1 MQLVVYRQKNTN
13 RTGLLFDDQVFDLA
27 SILADDKLSTM
38 QGVLDDWPMVEGR
51 LFGLKLEDGIPLA
64 DVSLRAPVSGQGTV
78 FCAGANYRDHSV
90 EMAALHNRP
99 PPVDPHTL
107 GERPWHFIKAAQ
119 SITHPG
125 ATIHLPSDSQEVD
138 WEAELVVIIGKTCR
152 NATMNNALEHVL
164 GYTIAND
171 LSARDLSRRNAPDGS
186 PFKFDWLSHK
196 SFDGSLPLGPAITL
210 AKDVADPQSL
220 AITLQIDGATKQ
232 DSSTSEMTFSIAE
245 QIVHLSRNLTLRPGD
260 LLLTGTPAGV
270 GAAKRE
276 FLQGGETVVV
286 TIEKIGT
293 LTNLIASRS

>member
-1 MQLVVYRQKNTN
+1 
-13 RTGLLFDDQVFDLA
+13 
-27 SILADDKLSTM
+27 
-38 QGVLDDWPMVEGR
+38 
-51 LFGLKLEDGIPLA
+51 
-64 DVSLRAPVSGQGTV
+64 
-78 FCAGANYRDHSV
+78 
-90 EMAALHNRP
+90 MAALHNRP